1 MRRVLAVVGVL
12 GVVAAVGLVV
22 SRAAR
27 AHGAS
32 SGGGA
37 SPVAAAAAP
46 PSAPSAPRGNA
57 VSPVDVGAARQAAVA
72 AVARTGEVVAAGM
85 FSRGDLIATFATP
98 TYAPVLASKTTAQV
112 NVFLVALG
120 ASGVDPSTV
129 ALVEAPITA
138 SAKPTAGGVR
148 VELCTVLV
156 AAVAAAGVAREAW
169 RTVTV
174 DMVDLGG
181 RWLVDGWSSA
191 PGPAPVPAAEGVFGD
206 ADAVRERLAWPA
218 GGGG

>member
-1 MRRVLAVVGVL
+1 VVGVL
-12 GVVAAVGLVV
+12 GVVATAGLVV
-22 SRAAR
+22 SSAAR
-27 AHGAS
+27 SGGA

-46 PSAPSAPRGNA
+46 ASASSAPSDD
-57 VSPVDVGAARQAAVA
+57 VTLSVDIGAARRAAVA
-72 AVARTGEVVAAGM
+72 AVSRTGEVVAAGM

-98 TYAPVLASKTTAQV
+98 AFAAALAAETTAQV
-112 NVFLVALG
+112 NAFFVALG
-120 ASGVDPSTV
+120 VSGVDASKV
-129 ALVEAPITA
+129 AVVEAPITA
-138 SAKPTAGGVR
+138 RAVPTAGGVR
-148 VELCTVLV
+148 VQVWTVLV
-156 AAVAAAGVAREAW
+156 AAVPDTGVAREAW

-191 PGPAPVPAAEGVFGD
+191 PGPAPVPAADGVFGD

-218 GGGG
+218 GGGE